1 MRASENRAAAARGG
15 WRPPTSRGD
24 FFYFIYIFIYSIGTY
39 MPIFKKIDRK
49 KNRTFFILS
58 KRPLF
63 LLQAVHKLL
72 REEND
77 KNQTPPHSYAYKC
90 DE

>member
-1 MRASENRAAAARGG
+1 
-15 WRPPTSRGD
+15 
-24 FFYFIYIFIYSIGTY
+24 

-63 LLQAVHKLL
+63 LLQAVHLFSSSDESEDLPSSRQNTEWIKLIVSFPL
-72 REEND
+72 SNSAFELKYNIR
-77 KNQTPPHSYAYKC
+77 
-90 DE
+90 